1 MDMDPNYKKLSMS
14 THMKSI
20 SETPH
25 FPALQFERFN
35 KNNLFKLRGEKID
48 DSSISMTLHLADPCR
63 AKSIHFAF
71 YLDSDTALSIAG
83 EMVEQL
89 DFSNEDVAV
98 IAELIDVMTSEL
110 VPTWKPAFKSMLC
123 GANSSC
129 EDSLVLHNGGTS
141 LRHPCDS
148 GSAKGTSDT
157 VTEQHPISLLA
168 NGEEQS
174 TVESALSGMST
185 KDDATVASDAND
197 IKSLECP
204 DDECY
209 EASDRCCFNRDRQVL
224 DPYSFPCDLA
234 PLKSRFQKPF
244 SLNNSSFL

>member
-1 MDMDPNYKKLSMS
+1 M
-14 THMKSI
+14 
-20 SETPH
+20 
-25 FPALQFERFN
+25 
-35 KNNLFKLRGEKID
+35 
-48 DSSISMTLHLADPCR
+48 
-63 AKSIHFAF
+63 
-71 YLDSDTALSIAG
+71 
-83 EMVEQL
+83 
-89 DFSNEDVAV
+89 
-98 IAELIDVMTSEL
+98 
-110 VPTWKPAFKSMLC
+110 
-123 GANSSC
+123 
-129 EDSLVLHNGGTS
+129 
-141 LRHPCDS
+141 
-148 GSAKGTSDT
+148 
-157 VTEQHPISLLA
+157 A

-209 EASDRCCFNRDRQVL
+209 EALDRCCFNRDRQVL